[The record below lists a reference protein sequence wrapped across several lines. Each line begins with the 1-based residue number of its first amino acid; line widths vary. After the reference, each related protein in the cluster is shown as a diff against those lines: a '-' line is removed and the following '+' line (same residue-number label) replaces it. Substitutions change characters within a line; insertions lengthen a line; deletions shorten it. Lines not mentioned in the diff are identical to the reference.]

1 MPVLQNNLSAER
13 AVRFVQAASKDLESS
28 LIKLTSGNKLA
39 DPAKHSTEALIA
51 SRYRS
56 QIQRLQAGRENLSG
70 ALSLSQTQQ
79 GYLQQV
85 GVVLSRMGELALRA
99 MDVTMGDQQS
109 GGDERRFEV
118 VTGTFTWIQAKSD
131 AENRGGK
138 LACIKNAEDQSSVE
152 AIMQGASYWIGGT
165 DEITEGQWK
174 WVDGE
179 AMSFQNWAAG
189 EPNDVNGGENALQI
203 YPSGEWNDLP
213 TNSTSL
219 DGYIIE
225 FSSDN
230 SRSSGHESEYK
241 ALAAFVESLCA
252 KTFNQV
258 PLFTGQTMQV
268 ARDELD
274 NPLQT
279 RGVDLTANTYA
290 KAYTPDSKGYFL
302 RDAANAHERLTQ
314 VKDAIH
320 QLQQDQASVG
330 AFAKGIDLADRM
342 MTQST
347 DSLKD
352 ALGRLTDVNIA
363 EESTR
368 FARDQILRQAATAM
382 LAQANIMPQSVLR
395 LFDLEQP

>member
-28 LIKLTSGNKLA
+28 LIKLTSGNRLA
-39 DPAKHSTEALIA
+39 DPAKQSTEALIA

-118 VTGTFTWIQAKSD
+118 VTGTFTWIQAKLD

-152 AIMQGASYWIGGT
+152 AVMQGGSYWIGGT
-165 DEITEGQWK
+165 DEVTEGQWK

-179 AMSFQNWAAG
+179 AMSFENWAAG
-189 EPNDVNGGENALQI
+189 EPNDTNGGENALQI

-219 DGYIIE
+219 GGYIIE
-225 FSSDN
+225 FNSDD
-230 SRSSGHESEYK
+230 SRSSAHEGEYK
-241 ALAAFVESLCA
+241 ALAAFVESLCSKA
-252 KTFNQV
+252 FNQV

-274 NPLQT
+274 NPLQS

-395 LFDLEQP
+395 LFDLE